1 MNAWYLIYSKPK
13 GENLAREHL
22 ERQGYQTYLPL
33 APVIRRR
40 RGKAIRVIEPM
51 FPRYLFIYL
60 SDETDDW
67 RPIRSTIGVSSLVRF
82 GQVPVSLPDSLIKE
96 LKSRENEE
104 GIQQLPEK
112 SYSGG
117 ERVKIVEGPFQDYE
131 AIYQCKTGKQ
141 RVSLLLK
148 IAEHAVE
155 IRIQKDQIE
164 PL

>member
-13 GENLAREHL
+13 GENLAKEHL
-22 ERQGYQTYLPL
+22 DRQGYQTYMPL
-33 APVIRRR
+33 VPVIRRR

-51 FPRYLFIYL
+51 FPRYLFINL

-67 RPIRSTIGVSSLVRF
+67 RPIRSTIGVSSLVKF
-82 GQVPVSLPDSLIKE
+82 GQVPVSIPDSLINE

-117 ERVKIVEGPFQDYE
+117 EKVRIVEGPFQDYE
-131 AIYQCKTGKQ
+131 AIYQCNTGKQ